1 LNMRAVVALRPELKL
16 VNNAVKV
23 HLGEV

>member
-1 LNMRAVVALRPELKL
+1 LHMIAVVALRPGLKS